1 VARRNP
7 QILLAFDFGL
17 RRLGVAT
24 ANLATR
30 TASPLTTLRIDG
42 DIPWPDIDRVIGD
55 WEPAQLVVGLPEGE
69 GVAHVAREI
78 RRFVAQLVERY
89 RLPVATVDETLTSAA
104 AQTELVAARRSGYL
118 RRRVGRDSTDRVAAC
133 LIAEQWM
140 SEAR

>member
-1 VARRNP
+1 
-7 QILLAFDFGL
+7 
-17 RRLGVAT
+17 LGVAT

-30 TASPLTTLRIDG
+30 TASPLTTLKIDRE
-42 DIPWPDIDRVIGD
+42 IPWREIDRVIGD
-55 WEPAQLVVGLPEGE
+55 WQPAQLVVGLPEGE
-69 GVAHVAREI
+69 GARAI
-78 RRFVAQLVERY
+78 ARRVRDFVAELVARY

-104 AQTELVAARRSGYL
+104 AQTDLATARRSGYL